1 MGFFNNALSL
11 CWLPSCGFWNTHN
24 VWWGDVLK
32 MKMSS
37 NNNGF
42 WKSFPMPLM
51 CCHFLLKNIRERN
64 WDVRYVFL
72 IVIRTCI
79 CTAGEFDELTVVEI
93 RSCQDVGFEET
104 KTHASLISC
113 WEPALKFR
121 CCFMMSKRPFWFSGR
136 RTRSTKNYSKASIT
150 SETMVCFKKF
160 NSVIATYPCFVLG
173 LGKKRSSLKCW

>member
-1 MGFFNNALSL
+1 MFFWS
-11 CWLPSCGFWNTHN
+11 WY
-24 VWWGDVLK
+24 
-32 MKMSS
+32 
-37 NNNGF
+37 
-42 WKSFPMPLM
+42 
-51 CCHFLLKNIRERN
+51 IRA
-64 WDVRYVFL
+64 
-72 IVIRTCI
+72 
-79 CTAGEFDELTVVEI
+79 AGEFDKLTVVEI

-173 LGKKRSSLKCW
+173 LGKKKGLHSNVDNGGNGQFKCVIHYTSHVIYNWKNLFHRSFHTSGLALGFYTNQKVSTTAYYNLASK

>member
-11 CWLPSCGFWNTHN
+11 CWLPSCGFWNTQN

-51 CCHFLLKNIRERN
+51 CCHFLLKNPRKELRCPLCFF
-64 WDVRYVFL
+64 DRDTYL
-72 IVIRTCI
+72 Q
-79 CTAGEFDELTVVEI
+79 AGEFDKLTVVEI

-121 CCFMMSKRPFWFSGR
+121 CFMMSK
-136 RTRSTKNYSKASIT
+136 KAFLVQWT
-150 SETMVCFKKF
+150 TDALYKKLFK
-160 NSVIATYPCFVLG
+160 SVYYVSDNGVL
-173 LGKKRSSLKCW
+173 